1 MMFAPYTAEV
11 FFSLRIARIRRRHT
25 LTYNGHL
32 TRVKPLDAISR
43 LESIVIQCHYLA
55 YLDPLVERFVIRP
68 VISVSLAFALL
79 LLLVSCS
86 EHTAGQIGLSPQL
99 VELLPIELDSGNP
112 QQKEFG
118 RLEFL
123 KGFQLRS
130 RDRRFGGLS
139 GLTIGTDGRLYA
151 VSDAGYWVS
160 AQMIV
165 DSEAKL
171 LDLSDW
177 DIQPLR
183 STAGA
188 PVTDPLHDAEA
199 LARAPDGSFMV
210 AFEKVHRIWRYPPP
224 PVTFYSLPLP
234 VPIPAEISKAPSNGG
249 LEGIAIFSD
258 GRLLALT
265 EEFQNPDGSFKGWL
279 IEGERFFELS
289 YLPSEGFRVTDCAAL
304 SNSDVIVLERRY
316 VPFGILSARLKLVRA
331 TTIQPGSKLIGEEL
345 IKLEYPLEVDN
356 FEGVAVQEDPRNGT
370 IIYIVS
376 DDNYHPLQRTLLLQF
391 RLVNN

>member
-1 MMFAPYTAEV
+1 MLEATA
-11 FFSLRIARIRRRHT
+11 IRCDYLPIFRSAGRT
-25 LTYNGHL
+25 L
-32 TRVKPLDAISR
+32 
-43 LESIVIQCHYLA
+43 
-55 YLDPLVERFVIRP
+55 VIRP
-68 VISVSLAFALL
+68 LILSSLALALF

-86 EHTAGQIGLSPQL
+86 GQIAGQLGSRPQL
-99 VELLPIELDSGNP
+99 VELLPIELDSRNP
-112 QQKEFG
+112 QQREFG

-123 KGFQLRS
+123 NGFELRS
-130 RDRRFGGLS
+130 RDPRFGGLS
-139 GLTIGTDGRLYA
+139 GLTIGADGRLYA

-165 DSEAKL
+165 DSEARL

-183 STAGA
+183 STTGA
-188 PVTDPLHDAEA
+188 PVSDPLHDAEA

-234 VPIPAEISKAPSNGG
+234 VPIPAEVTKAPSNGG
-249 LEGIAIFSD
+249 LEGIAVFSD

-304 SNSDVIVLERRY
+304 SNGDVIVLERRY
-316 VPFGILSARLKLVRA
+316 VPLGILSARLKLVRA

-391 RLVNN
+391 RLNETPK

>member
-1 MMFAPYTAEV
+1 MMFASYTTEV
-11 FFSLRIARIRRRHT
+11 FFRLRIARIRRGHT

-32 TRVKPLDAISR
+32 TPVKPLGAILELSR
-43 LESIVIQCHYLA
+43 RLSGAIISTYF
-55 YLDPLVERFVIRP
+55 DPLVERFVIHP
-68 VISVSLAFALL
+68 QILPSFALAVL
-79 LLLVSCS
+79 PFLVSCS
-86 EHTAGQIGLSPQL
+86 GHTAGQLGSRREL
-99 VELLPIELDSGNP
+99 VELLPIELDSRNP

-123 KGFQLRS
+123 NGFQLRS

-139 GLTIGTDGRLYA
+139 GLTIGADRRLYA

-165 DSEAKL
+165 DSEARL

-177 DIQPLR
+177 DIQPLL
-183 STAGA
+183 STTGA
-188 PVTDPLHDAEA
+188 PVADPLHDAEA
-199 LARAPDGSFMV
+199 LARTPDGSFMV
-210 AFEKVHRIWRYPPP
+210 AFEKLHRIWRYPPP
-224 PVTFYSLPLP
+224 PGTFYSLPLV

-265 EEFQNPDGSFKGWL
+265 EELQNPDGSFKGWL
-279 IEGERFFELS
+279 IEGERFLELS

-304 SNSDVIVLERRY
+304 SNGDVIVLERRY
-316 VPFGILSARLKLVRA
+316 VPLGILSARLTLVRA
-331 TTIQPGSKLIGEEL
+331 EKIQPRSILIGEEL
-345 IKLEYPLEVDN
+345 IKLGYPLEVDN
-356 FEGVAVQEDPRNGT
+356 FEGVAVQEDPRDGT
-370 IIYIVS
+370 IIYLVS

-391 RLVNN
+391 RLRMH